1 MSELKKMKSS
11 YNAYYNEFRTV
22 EKEIIGKIIEQVESI
37 EENPFCK
44 NLSSNSIIFTI
55 SSRDLSTTSWDPAYY
70 MNAIP
75 KKDVVEKI
83 RKMDSLP
90 KVIAFIDDVC
100 KNKKVDIGKQKY
112 VCNDYFISALKKI
125 LDELK

>member
-22 EKEIIGKIIEQVESI
+22 EKEIIGKIIERIESI
-37 EENPFCK
+37 EENPVCK

-70 MNAIP
+70 TNAIP
-75 KKDVVEKI
+75 KEDIVEKI

-90 KVIAFIDDVC
+90 KIIAFIDDVC

-112 VCNDYFISALKKI
+112 ACNDYFISALKKI

>member
-1 MSELKKMKSS
+1 MSELKEKMKS
-11 YNAYYNEFRTV
+11 YNKLRTV
-22 EKEIIGKIIEQVESI
+22 EKEIICKIIEQVESI
-37 EENPFCK
+37 EEIPVCK

-70 MNAIP
+70 ANAIP
-75 KKDVVEKI
+75 KEDIVEKI

>member
-1 MSELKKMKSS
+1 MSELKEKMKS
-11 YNAYYNEFRTV
+11 YNELCTL

-37 EENPFCK
+37 EEIPVCK

-70 MNAIP
+70 TNAIP
-75 KKDVVEKI
+75 KADIVEKI

>member
-1 MSELKKMKSS
+1 MSELKEKMKS
-11 YNAYYNEFRTV
+11 YNELCTL
-22 EKEIIGKIIEQVESI
+22 EKEIIDKIIEQVESI
-37 EENPFCK
+37 EEIPVCK

-70 MNAIP
+70 TNAIP
-75 KKDVVEKI
+75 KEDIVEKI

>member
-1 MSELKKMKSS
+1 MSELKEKMKS
-11 YNAYYNEFRTV
+11 YNELRTV

-37 EENPFCK
+37 EEIPVCK

-70 MNAIP
+70 TNAIP
-75 KKDVVEKI
+75 KEDIVEKI

-125 LDELK
+125 LDEFK

>member
-1 MSELKKMKSS
+1 MSELKEKMKS
-11 YNAYYNEFRTV
+11 YNELRTL
-22 EKEIIGKIIEQVESI
+22 EKEIIDKIIEQVESI
-37 EENPFCK
+37 EEIPVCK

-70 MNAIP
+70 TNAIP
-75 KKDVVEKI
+75 KEDIVEKI

>member
-1 MSELKKMKSS
+1 MSELKEKMKS
-11 YNAYYNEFRTV
+11 YNELRTL

-37 EENPFCK
+37 EEIPVCK

-70 MNAIP
+70 TNAIP
-75 KKDVVEKI
+75 KEDIVEKI
-83 RKMDSLP
+83 KKMDSLP

>member
-1 MSELKKMKSS
+1 MSELKEKMKS
-11 YNAYYNEFRTV
+11 YNELRTL
-22 EKEIIGKIIEQVESI
+22 EKEIIDKIIEQVESI
-37 EENPFCK
+37 EEIPVCK

-75 KKDVVEKI
+75 KEDIVEKI

-90 KVIAFIDDVC
+90 T
-100 KNKKVDIGKQKY
+100 
-112 VCNDYFISALKKI
+112 SAVKPPALAVGI
-125 LDELK
+125 

>member
-1 MSELKKMKSS
+1 MSELKEKMKS
-11 YNAYYNEFRTV
+11 YNELRTL
-22 EKEIIGKIIEQVESI
+22 EKEIIDKIIEQVESI
-37 EENPFCK
+37 EEIPVCK
-44 NLSSNSIIFTI
+44 NLSSNSIIFII

-70 MNAIP
+70 TNAIP
-75 KKDVVEKI
+75 KEDIVEKI

>member
-1 MSELKKMKSS
+1 MSELKEKMKS
-11 YNAYYNEFRTV
+11 YNELRTL

-37 EENPFCK
+37 EEIPVCK

-70 MNAIP
+70 TNAIP
-75 KKDVVEKI
+75 KEDIIEKI

>member
-1 MSELKKMKSS
+1 MSELKEKMKS
-11 YNAYYNEFRTV
+11 YNELLTV
-22 EKEIIGKIIEQVESI
+22 EKEIIDKIIEQVESI
-37 EENPFCK
+37 EEIPVCK
-44 NLSSNSIIFTI
+44 NLSSNSIIFTL
-55 SSRDLSTTSWDPAYY
+55 SSRDLSTTSLDPAYY
-70 MNAIP
+70 TNAIP
-75 KKDVVEKI
+75 KADIVEKI

>member
-1 MSELKKMKSS
+1 MSELKEKMKS
-11 YNAYYNEFRTV
+11 YNELCTL

-37 EENPFCK
+37 EEIPVCK

-70 MNAIP
+70 TNAIP
-75 KKDVVEKI
+75 KEDIVEKI

>member
-1 MSELKKMKSS
+1 MKS
-11 YNAYYNEFRTV
+11 YNELRTL

-37 EENPFCK
+37 EEIPVCK

-70 MNAIP
+70 TNAIP
-75 KKDVVEKI
+75 KEDIIEKI
-83 RKMDSLP
+83 RKMDSLL

>member
-1 MSELKKMKSS
+1 MSELKEKMKS
-11 YNAYYNEFRTV
+11 YNKLRTV

-37 EENPFCK
+37 EEIPVCK

-70 MNAIP
+70 TNAIP
-75 KKDVVEKI
+75 KEDIVEKI

>member
-1 MSELKKMKSS
+1 MSELKEKMKS
-11 YNAYYNEFRTV
+11 YNELRTV
-22 EKEIIGKIIEQVESI
+22 EKKIIGKIIEQVESI
-37 EENPFCK
+37 EEIPVCK

-70 MNAIP
+70 TNAIP
-75 KKDVVEKI
+75 KEDIVEKI

>member
-1 MSELKKMKSS
+1 MSELKEKMKS
-11 YNAYYNEFRTV
+11 YNELRTL
-22 EKEIIGKIIEQVESI
+22 EKEIIDKIIEQVESI
-37 EENPFCK
+37 EEIPVCK

-70 MNAIP
+70 TNAIP
-75 KKDVVEKI
+75 KEDIIEKI

>member
-1 MSELKKMKSS
+1 MSELKEKMKS
-11 YNAYYNEFRTV
+11 YNELRTV

-37 EENPFCK
+37 EEIPVCK

-70 MNAIP
+70 TNAIP
-75 KKDVVEKI
+75 KEDIVEKI

-112 VCNDYFISALKKI
+112 VCNDYFILALKKI

>member
-1 MSELKKMKSS
+1 MSELKEKMKS
-11 YNAYYNEFRTV
+11 YNELRTL

-37 EENPFCK
+37 EEIPVCK
-44 NLSSNSIIFTI
+44 NLSLNSIIFSI

-70 MNAIP
+70 TNAIP
-75 KKDVVEKI
+75 KEDIIEKI
-83 RKMDSLP
+83 RKMDSLL

>member
-1 MSELKKMKSS
+1 MSELKEKMKS
-11 YNAYYNEFRTV
+11 YNELRTL

-37 EENPFCK
+37 EEIPVCK

-70 MNAIP
+70 TNAIP
-75 KKDVVEKI
+75 KEDIVEKI

>member
-1 MSELKKMKSS
+1 MSELTEKMKS
-11 YNAYYNEFRTV
+11 YNELRTL
-22 EKEIIGKIIEQVESI
+22 EKEIIDKIIEQVESI
-37 EENPFCK
+37 EEIPVCK

-70 MNAIP
+70 TNAIP
-75 KKDVVEKI
+75 KEDIVEKI

>member
-1 MSELKKMKSS
+1 MSELKEKMKS
-11 YNAYYNEFRTV
+11 YNELRTL

-37 EENPFCK
+37 EEIPVCK

-70 MNAIP
+70 TNAIP
-75 KKDVVEKI
+75 KEDIIEKI
-83 RKMDSLP
+83 RKMDSLL

>member
-1 MSELKKMKSS
+1 MSELKEKMKL
-11 YNAYYNEFRTV
+11 YNELCTL

-37 EENPFCK
+37 EEIPVCK
-44 NLSSNSIIFTI
+44 SLSSNSIIFTI

-70 MNAIP
+70 TNAIP
-75 KKDVVEKI
+75 KEDIVEKI

>member
-1 MSELKKMKSS
+1 MSELKEKMKS
-11 YNAYYNEFRTV
+11 YNELRTV

-37 EENPFCK
+37 EEIPVCK
-44 NLSSNSIIFTI
+44 SLSSNSIIFTL
-55 SSRDLSTTSWDPAYY
+55 SSRDLSATSWDSAYY
-70 MNAIP
+70 TNAIP
-75 KKDVVEKI
+75 KADIVEKI

>member
-1 MSELKKMKSS
+1 MSELKEKMKS
-11 YNAYYNEFRTV
+11 YNELRTV

-37 EENPFCK
+37 EEIPVCK

-70 MNAIP
+70 TNAIP
-75 KKDVVEKI
+75 TEDIVEKI

-100 KNKKVDIGKQKY
+100 KNKKVDLGKQKY
-112 VCNDYFISALKKI
+112 VCNDCFISALKKI

>member
-1 MSELKKMKSS
+1 MSELKEKMKS
-11 YNAYYNEFRTV
+11 YNELRTV

-37 EENPFCK
+37 EEIPVCK
-44 NLSSNSIIFTI
+44 NLTSNSIIVTI
-55 SSRDLSTTSWDPAYY
+55 GSRDLSTTSWDPAYY
-70 MNAIP
+70 TNAIP
-75 KKDVVEKI
+75 KEDIVEKI

>member
-1 MSELKKMKSS
+1 MSELKEKMKS
-11 YNAYYNEFRTV
+11 YNELRTV

-37 EENPFCK
+37 EEIPVCK

-70 MNAIP
+70 TNAIP
-75 KKDVVEKI
+75 KEDIVEKI

>member
-1 MSELKKMKSS
+1 MSELKEKMKS
-11 YNAYYNEFRTV
+11 YNELCTV

-37 EENPFCK
+37 EEIPVCK
-44 NLSSNSIIFTI
+44 SLSSNSIIFTL

-70 MNAIP
+70 TNAIP
-75 KKDVVEKI
+75 KEDIVEKI